1 MIIIEKWVV
10 KQSCVSYQTLSTF
23 TFSELK
29 FLKWISTFYCK
40 IYCKF
45 YTGTSESDYN
55 IDLSKTSFLIF
66 VFITTSLWSLSHSV
80 TFQECWTEI
89 SIWSTGVCFY
99 HSSTSHVLYS
109 SLRFSKLS
117 TIIPS
122 VLWKCASPLSSCL
135 LLCCLYQKLNL
146 WLPGNQI
153 GIYQCFYLLSLL
165 LGDFFL
171 FILELNV
178 YSLLNKD
185 KSLSSMYQVILSN
198 FLFFWELFITE
209 KLFINLT

>member
-29 FLKWISTFYCK
+29 FLKWISTFFCK

-66 VFITTSLWSLSHSV
+66 VFITTFLWSLSHSV

-146 WLPGNQI
+146 WLPGNQMGFI
-153 GIYQCFYLLSLL
+153 SVFIYSVFSWVI
-165 LGDFFL
+165 FFFSFL
-171 FILELNV
+171 NLMFIL
-178 YSLLNKD
+178 Y
-185 KSLSSMYQVILSN
+185 
-198 FLFFWELFITE
+198 
-209 KLFINLT
+209 